1 MTPETPP
8 KRRIF
13 FDADA
18 LIAGSASTTGASH
31 AILVLGELGIV
42 EVVVS
47 RQVVAEAERNI
58 SRKLPLALPAF
69 RTIVEHACTML
80 DDPRAK
86 TAKKFERQAHS
97 KDVPILAAAVTAG
110 CDSLITFNT
119 RDFRPERGTIKI
131 QTPGDFLSQLRHEL
145 EGLAE

>member
-1 MTPETPP
+1 MTPDRPP
-8 KRRIF
+8 QRIF

-47 RQVVAEAERNI
+47 HQVVTEAERNI
-58 SRKLPLALPAF
+58 SSKLPLALSAF
-69 RTIVEHACTML
+69 RAIVEHACTVL
-80 DDPRAK
+80 DSPQPK
-86 TAKKFERQAHS
+86 TTKKFERQAHP
-97 KDVPILAAAVTAG
+97 KDVPILAAAVTSG

-131 QTPGDFLSQLRHEL
+131 QTPGDFLTQLRNEL